1 VEERVG
7 EARVVAE
14 RVVDWVVVLEVG
26 WAAAEME
33 GVGMAVGLEVATEEA
48 GLVVGVRVAVVPV
61 VEYRVVFLAVSGAAV

>member
-1 VEERVG
+1 MG

-33 GVGMAVGLEVATEEA
+33 GVGMAGGLEVATEEA